1 MSLGVTNVSNYPSA
15 GWYGFEQVVYEIRS
29 NLGTYAYA
37 GSSSSNTDYDSDYD
51 YDFTNYTST
60 VAVAYLDYGGCK
72 EPNGELNC
80 SAACA
85 DPTRVWGDAATLSNC
100 MLYPLIASAYGK
112 GLLNYTVES
121 TYNRTTGSRTYTNIA
136 PATADSFGI
145 EPDANLNLSSAEP
158 WKVINRCTEAYCNAI
173 SADGSNCTITDA
185 MGWTAKWHISDY
197 RPQLH
202 FNTTLCQ
209 GINASINQDLGGVGM
224 IIAYLIQLSILLA
237 GWMVQGVNSAGT
249 AVFVWIALL
258 IGRPRDRGNRWREAK
273 RLQRRVKHSRQAVA
287 LKATLVEFQRTQTF
301 FVLAV
306 SVAALLA
313 VSNPTYL
320 QVASYQQLWNN
331 ITFISTIALSG
342 CYPVVL
348 NLLILRKTGHSSLY
362 LLCIST
368 CCAVVATA
376 LWIRTVIQQ
385 PKPGQMVPS
394 NGYHLPE
401 CGTDKL
407 TNPTWTC
414 LQMGGNS
421 IDGINA
427 DGTILSFPLAV
438 LLFLVVEEAKLFT
451 ALRASNTKPD
461 KVSIFEYTRCLLEL
475 DRSPAY
481 HKIARGCRVGGAWLW
496 ARTPPRVKFALGES
510 RQGTRSWHRSLTW
523 KSQDASSN
531 LSFRHP
537 RVASSWS
544 ALNARILVPGWSWIK
559 RMFSNAWVTTC
570 EYCNNHNIPLAIL
583 DGLYKYVPILTELPL
598 AAINGVLLA
607 RYASYMGLLKS
618 GSWSLGQVI
627 SVTIWVPV
635 LSEYAYLLICGIEEG
650 FEYRLASPYHVKKD
664 DDDDEEDE
672 EHHALPINNSGD
684 DLDKVSTR
692 KDSMAKLPSDE
703 VEMTTP
709 KPHATRSESEM
720 TLLASRRSW

>member
-1 MSLGVTNVSNYPSA
+1 MSLGLANKSYASDS
-15 GWYGFEQVVYEIRS
+15 WYGFEQAVTEILWRLS
-29 NLGTYAYA
+29 TNYAYDDVSGA
-37 GSSSSNTDYDSDYD
+37 STDYDYSYNP
-51 YDFTNYTST
+51 DFINYTSYVT
-60 VAVAYLDYGGCK
+60 VVYLDSGGCK
-72 EPNGELNC
+72 GPTGELNC

-85 DPTRVWGDAATLSNC
+85 DPVRVWGDAATLSNC
-100 MLYPLIASAYGK
+100 MVYPLIASAYGK
-112 GLLNYTVES
+112 GLLNYTVMS
-121 TYNRTTGSRTYTNIA
+121 TYNRTTGDRTYTNTA
-136 PATADSFGI
+136 PSTADSFGI
-145 EPDANLNLSSAEP
+145 KPDANLNLSSAEP

-173 SADGSNCTITDA
+173 SGDGSNCTITDA
-185 MGWTAKWHISDY
+185 MGWNPTWHIGDY

-209 GINASINQDLGGVGM
+209 GINASLNQDLGGVGM
-224 IIAYLIQLSILLA
+224 IIAYLIQVSILLA
-237 GWMVQGVNSAGT
+237 GWLIQGVNSVGT
-249 AVFVWIALL
+249 AVFVWVALL
-258 IGRPRDRGNRWREAK
+258 IGRPRDRGNHWRNAK

-287 LKATLVEFQRTQTF
+287 LKAALVEFQRTQTF

-348 NLLILRKTGHSSLY
+348 NLLILRKTANSSLY

-385 PKPGQMVPS
+385 PQPGDMVPS

-401 CGTDKL
+401 CGTSEL
-407 TNPTWTC
+407 TNPTWNC
-414 LQMGGNS
+414 LQVGGNYLY
-421 IDGINA
+421 GINA

-438 LLFLVVEEAKLFT
+438 LLFLVVEEAKVFT
-451 ALRASNTKPD
+451 APRSSNMTAD
-461 KVSIFEYTRCLLEL
+461 KVSIFEYTRYLFGL

-481 HKIARGCRVGGAWLW
+481 RRFSRECRVAGAGLW
-496 ARTPPRVKFALGES
+496 ARTPPKVKSALGES
-510 RQGTRSWHRSLTW
+510 RQATRSWHRSLTW
-523 KSQDASSN
+523 KSQDVSSN
-531 LSFRHP
+531 ISFHHP
-537 RVASSWS
+537 RVAGRWS
-544 ALNARILVPGWSWIK
+544 AMRSRLFIPCYIWGR
-559 RMFSNAWVTTC
+559 RMFSNAWTSTC
-570 EYCNNHNIPLAIL
+570 EYCNCHNIPLAIL
-583 DGLYKYVPILTELPL
+583 HALYKYVPILTEFPM
-598 AAINGVLLA
+598 AAFNAVLLA
-607 RYASYMGLLKS
+607 RYASYMGLRTS

-664 DDDDEEDE
+664 DDVEEDE
-672 EHHALPINNSGD
+672 GHDALPVSNSGD
-684 DLDKVSTR
+684 DLDKLSTR
-692 KDSMAKLPSDE
+692 SNSMAKLPSDE

-709 KPHATRSESEM
+709 KPHATRSDSEM
-720 TLLASRRSW
+720 TLLAPQRSW

>member
-1 MSLGVTNVSNYPSA
+1 MSLTLTNVSYASA
-15 GWYGFEQVVYEIRS
+15 SWYGFEQVVYQI
-29 NLGTYAYA
+29 LQTLDTYAYEEA
-37 GSSSSNTDYDSDYD
+37 SSSNTGYDHDYNYD
-51 YDFTNYTST
+51 VTNYTSY
-60 VAVAYLDYGGCK
+60 VAVVNLDYGGCK
-72 EPNGELNC
+72 GPDGKLNC

-85 DPTRVWGDAATLSNC
+85 DPARVWSDAATLSNC

-112 GLLNYTVES
+112 GLLNTTVVS
-121 TYNRTTGSRTYTNIA
+121 SYNRTTGSRTYTNIA
-136 PATADSFGI
+136 PATADGFGI
-145 EPDANLNLSSAEP
+145 EPDADLNLSSAEP

-173 SADGSNCTITDA
+173 SGDGSNCTITDA
-185 MGWTAKWHISDY
+185 MGWNANWHIEDY

-209 GINASINQDLGGVGM
+209 GINASLNQDLGGVGM

-237 GWMVQGVNSAGT
+237 GWLIQGVNSAGT
-249 AVFVWIALL
+249 AVFVWVALL
-258 IGRPRDRGNRWREAK
+258 IARPRDRGKRWREAK
-273 RLQRRVKHSRQAVA
+273 RIQRRVKRSRQAVA

-313 VSNPTYL
+313 VSNPNYL

-331 ITFISTIALSG
+331 ITFISTVALSG

-368 CCAVVATA
+368 CCAVVAMA

-385 PKPGQMVPS
+385 PQPGEMAPS

-414 LQMGGNS
+414 LDMYGNL
-421 IDGINA
+421 INGINS

-438 LLFLVVEEAKLFT
+438 LLFLVVEEARLFDPP
-451 ALRASNTKPD
+451 ASPRTKSN

-475 DRSPAY
+475 DRTPGY
-481 HKIARGCRVGGAWLW
+481 QNLARGCRIAGAWLW

-510 RQGTRSWHRSLTW
+510 RQATRSWHRSLTW

-544 ALNARILVPGWSWIK
+544 TVDTRILVPDWSWIK
-559 RMFSNAWVTTC
+559 RMFSSAWIITC
-570 EYCNNHNIPLAIL
+570 EYCNDHNVPLAIL
-583 DGLYKYVPILTELPL
+583 NSLYKYVPMLAEFPL

-664 DDDDEEDE
+664 EDDGENEPD
-672 EHHALPINNSGD
+672 HVLPIGNSGD
-684 DLDKVSTR
+684 DLDEVSTR